1 MSQTLKINL
10 SYWLA
15 VLSFVSVLLGGVW
28 VVAARDNDIRNL
40 QAGHQQVTRTL
51 EVMQKDRDNDHE
63 LLIEIR
69 RDVKWLSSVK
79 TTAAAGGEVAGGK

>member
-15 VLSFVSVLLGGVW
+15 VLSLVSVLLGGVW

-40 QAGHQQVTRTL
+40 QSGHAEVKQTL
-51 EVMQKDRDNDHE
+51 LDMQKNRAADHE

-69 RDVKWLSSVK
+69 SAVKWMSAGK
-79 TTAAAGGEVAGGK
+79 TTAAAGKE